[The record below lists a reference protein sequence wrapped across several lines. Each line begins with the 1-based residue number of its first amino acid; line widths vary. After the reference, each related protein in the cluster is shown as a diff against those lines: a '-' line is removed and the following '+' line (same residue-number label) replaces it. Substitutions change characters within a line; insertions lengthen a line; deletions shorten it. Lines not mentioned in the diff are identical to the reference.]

1 MQALGLI
8 ETEGLIAAIV
18 SVDAMLKAA
27 NVNLLDRTYVGG
39 GLVSVAVVG
48 DVGAVKAAIE
58 AGAASVKAIGDLLI
72 SQHVIPRPHKE
83 LEDNIVPSVPLKDR
97 DIEREI
103 LVEVEKENIQIEDE
117 IAEDTKVEDIGDE
130 EAPPEEENVDSIK
143 PESKKQEPKKPH
155 GKRDI
160 DDMVNEYGLETSIES
175 LNKLKVTELRNLARK
190 YEDFGIKGREISK
203 AGKKLLITE
212 FKKYYGEN

>member
-48 DVGAVKAAIE
+48 DVGAVKAAVE
-58 AGAASVKAIGDLLI
+58 AGAASVRVIGDLLI

-83 LEDNIVPSVPLKDR
+83 LEDNIISSVPFKDR
-97 DIEREI
+97 DIQANTSA
-103 LVEVEKENIQIEDE
+103 EVEKEEVEIEDE
-117 IAEDTKVEDIGDE
+117 AIEDIKVEAIEVEDAGNE
-130 EAPPEEENVDSIK
+130 EVPSEEEKVDSIK
-143 PESKKQEPKKPH
+143 SEPKKPH
-155 GKRDI
+155 DKKDI
-160 DDMVNEYGLETSIES
+160 DDMVKEYGLETSIES

-212 FKKYYGEN
+212 FKKYYEEN